1 MLRTFGIRATI
12 GLLVAIAAPAFAQ
25 GSGDPE
31 AFAAAREML
40 QATDFDG
47 QVRATTEQVTD
58 QTITTI
64 MQQFQTTNG
73 RPFPPALETE
83 LRQILSEHND
93 GVLAAI
99 RPTALDDAA
108 RVYSRYFTAAEIRE
122 LQRIQTNP
130 VMVKFQ
136 RIMPQFYAELTQIS
150 MGVAA
155 QRMPEL
161 RRRIDE
167 AVARWIAQEGRDA
180 QPPAA

>member
-1 MLRTFGIRATI
+1 MLRTFGIRAVI
-12 GLLVAIAAPAFAQ
+12 GLMIAIAAPALAQ
-25 GSGDPE
+25 GNGDPE

-40 QATDFDG
+40 LATDFNG

-64 MQQFQTTNG
+64 LQQFQAANG

-83 LRQILSEHND
+83 LRQILREHNE

-108 RVYSRYFTAAEIRE
+108 RIYSRYFTVAEIRE

-136 RIMPQFYAELTQIS
+136 RILPQFYAELTQIS
-150 MGVAA
+150 MGEAT
-155 QRMPEL
+155 RRLPEL
-161 RRRIDE
+161 RRRVDE
-167 AVARWIAQEGRDA
+167 AVARWTAREARDA
-180 QPPAA
+180 EPPAT